1 MAEGQITVDILLAKI
16 GQLTVQLD
24 LANSQISKLSEEIKR
39 LQEEQ
44 KEKK

>member
-24 LANSQISKLSEEIKR
+24 LANAQISKLSEEIKR